1 MFITYGVGMFSTC
14 FFFLVFWYSFPKIAN
29 FFHHHFLFLHIQPL
43 LRTEGP
49 EGSLSSPP
57 LNQGVMICMLTAQN
71 TNNALFIKNHQSK
84 HYCCRIF
91 FSAEWTLI
99 FYSDQVWRYI
109 SNYNTPRLQCCC
121 QNATSKTYKASQL
134 TFIIT

>member
-14 FFFLVFWYSFPKIAN
+14 FFQYFGIVFQKLPIFFTIISYSCTN
-29 FFHHHFLFLHIQPL
+29 QPL
-43 LRTEGP
+43 WRTEGP
-49 EGSLSSPP
+49 EGILSFPP

-71 TNNALFIKNHQSK
+71 TNNTLFIKNHQSK